1 MTVSSTI
8 SRSGP
13 YAGAG
18 TTGPFAVGFRFLEDA
33 HLRVVKTNSQGV
45 DADLILGIDFFAS
58 GAGEA
63 NGSVILVAPLAT
75 NERLTILRAV
85 PATQEADYVQNDAFP
100 AESHERALDK
110 LTMIAQQQAEQL
122 SRTLRLGVSVNT
134 NPEFPSPSP
143 NKVIGWDSVGARLV
157 NADIAALSG
166 SGSIK
171 FFDTKAQAD
180 AAIGT
185 MANGD
190 IIEVAIDE
198 TRAGARTR
206 YKVQTGALVFKDYA
220 PDAIRMQSYTALR
233 AYTGNAQAIDITS
246 PGVAGRFYL
255 DESDTITADN
265 GGTVIVGDAG
275 RRWKRSYGWEVD
287 ARWFGAK
294 ADYNPAT
301 GAGTDNAP
309 AFMAALAT
317 YQPVTAPFGL
327 YMISGD
333 GIVIEPGQILDGK
346 ANGYIGS
353 QVDNALWG
361 PGLGVVLIPRNVNA
375 SYSVDAMITECELSG
390 GVLANPSAGAAYTL
404 SSGSRLNTYRL
415 HDFTNQNAVGATAAT
430 PRQIS
435 VAVRVKR
442 GGCFAGVFIRTTSNS
457 GALTIGS
464 AENNHGHAPDI
475 GILAENAAFSQ
486 IWNCHAS
493 WAFRMYAFAT
503 MQVEA
508 SDGYYPQGDRLI
520 TDRCFFEGHVSYGVR
535 NYDSVLTTSIVGNV
549 VRCKW
554 FRSHRFTPTGT
565 VRIGSNLYTYTSLT
579 HDAGANELVFTLTAS
594 PTETAGALM
603 CRGQDVRSY
612 GQGGT
617 IVSDSFL
624 RSISH
629 PSSRPST
636 DSWFAAPFP
645 YCGKLIE
652 ISGTQVRGIHFIGS
666 NYLHSREDIAL
677 WVNNGRDVYL
687 NGYHEPNWLNTGG
700 DNGADCARFI
710 ALSLAAKTA
719 IGVPQP
725 VGGAGGIYFRD
736 WSQTETGTD
745 RSPVLRNRT
754 TYGRFGAA
762 DGYYNPDSGD
772 AFDYDTSITSDGY
785 GKDFR
790 APNTGT
796 RHPFTFRDRNN
807 TVKASM
813 DRNGRWQFGDSGLEA
828 ITADL
833 EAGVPGTFQS
843 AGATVVRAK
852 NTASTTRTQ
861 FQVVNTAGNAALA
874 VGSAGEG
881 ELRSGNVTRL
891 TFVFNRFAPASD
903 GSMDFGGAS
912 NRLKQIFATDS
923 VIQTSD
929 ANEKTASEPI
939 PDALLDAWGE
949 VHPTAWKWLHS
960 VAQKGD
966 FARTHT
972 GPIAQQLRDALVRH
986 GIMQEG
992 STDCPWA
999 GLGYDEWSAEY
1010 EPVFA
1015 TRPIEKIMETEPGV
1029 FTPVEM
1035 SEEYETGEM
1044 RLVKAA
1050 GSRWSIRPIE
1060 CLFVAVEYLNR
1071 RADRIEQRLTA
1082 LEASG
1087 GGFAGGVSAPPHPPR
1102 SARNQTNTNIGNL

>member
-1 MTVSSTI
+1 MSKINIPPVSGGFNLSQINNNFDQIEQHLNDRVLYRDVPTGEPNQMVNDLDMNSYRI
-8 SRSGP
+8 YNLPEPSLDHEPARFKEIKGIGP
-13 YAGAG
+13 LVQGYAESAK
-18 TTGPFAVGFRFLEDA
+18 E
-33 HLRVVKTNSQGV
+33 
-45 DADLILGIDFFAS
+45 
-58 GAGEA
+58 
-63 NGSVILVAPLAT
+63 
-75 NERLTILRAV
+75 
-85 PATQEADYVQNDAFP
+85 EADRAKYEADRAFQSAVYGGANNLKIFNDYLTASTAAATLP
-100 AESHERALDK
+100 DGQEIESPNADGR
-110 LTMIAQQQAEQL
+110 L
-122 SRTLRLGVSVNT
+122 SR
-134 NPEFPSPSP
+134 F
-143 NKVIGWDSVGARLV
+143 
-157 NADIAALSG
+157 
-166 SGSIK
+166 
-171 FFDTKAQAD
+171 
-180 AAIGT
+180 
-185 MANGD
+185 
-190 IIEVAIDE
+190 EV
-198 TRAGARTR
+198 
-206 YKVQTGALVFKDYA
+206 QSGALVFKDYA
-220 PDAIRMQSYTALR
+220 PDAIRMQSYTAMR
-233 AYTGNAQAIDITS
+233 AYAGNSQAIDITS
-246 PGVAGRFYL
+246 TGVAGRFYL
-255 DESDTITADN
+255 DESDTTTADN
-265 GGTVIVGDAG
+265 GGTVIVGAAG
-275 RRWKRSYGWEVD
+275 RRWKRSYSWEVD

-301 GAGTDNAP
+301 GAGTDNTP
-309 AFMAALAT
+309 AFLAALAT

-333 GIVIEPGQILDGK
+333 GIVIEPGQIFDGK

-353 QVDNALWG
+353 QVDSALWG

-390 GVLANPSAGAAYTL
+390 GVLANPSAGAAYTI

-457 GALTIGS
+457 GALTIDS

-503 MQVEA
+503 LQVEA

-677 WVNNGRDVYL
+677 WANTGSDIYF
-687 NGYHEPNWLNTGG
+687 NGYHEPKWLNTGG
-700 DNGADCARFI
+700 DHGADCARFI
-710 ALSLAAKTA
+710 ALSSAAKA
-719 IGVPQP
+719 AAGVPHP
-725 VGGAGGIYFRD
+725 VGSVGGVYFRD
-736 WSQTETGTD
+736 WSQTEVGTD

-754 TYGRFGAA
+754 TYGRFGSA
-762 DGYYNPDSGD
+762 DGYYNPDGGD
-772 AFDYDTSITSDGY
+772 AFDYDTSINPDGY

-790 APNTGT
+790 APNTGA

-833 EAGVPGTFQS
+833 EAGVPVNFLS
-843 AGATVVRAK
+843 AGTTTVRAK

-861 FQVVNTAGNAALA
+861 FQAVNTAGNAALA
-874 VGSAGEG
+874 VGAAGEG

-912 NRLKQIFATDS
+912 NRIKQIFATDS
-923 VIQTSD
+923 AIQTSD
-929 ANEKTASEPI
+929 ANEKTAPEPI

-949 VHPTAWKWLHS
+949 VHSTAWKWLHS

-966 FARTHT
+966 LARTHT
-972 GPIAQQLRDALVRH
+972 GPIAQHLRDALVRH

-999 GLGYDEWSAEY
+999 GLGYDEWPAEY
-1010 EPVFA
+1010 QPVFA
-1015 TRPIEKIMETEPGV
+1015 TRPIEKIVETEPGV

-1035 SEEYETGEM
+1035 SEEYETGEV

-1050 GSRWSIRPIE
+1050 GSRWSIRPTE

-1071 RADRIEQRLTA
+1071 RCARIEARLDV
-1082 LEASG
+1082 LEAK
-1087 GGFAGGVSAPPHPPR
+1087 
-1102 SARNQTNTNIGNL
+1102 T